1 VLLKPFLSHLNE
13 KQQMVK
19 SLSRRFKHLAL
30 FAFSL
35 VSIAGCEI
43 INPSEEIPSYIHLN
57 SFHLATSYGQGTS
70 SHKITDVW
78 VYVDDQFKG
87 VYELPATIPLLYSGK
102 HKLHL
107 RPGVL
112 LNGIASTRAIYPL
125 FTSIILNPELKPGEV
140 LYIDSISN
148 GIINY
153 HPDAI
158 FPWNDRGQED
168 FEEGGISFDS
178 TGNSQTT
185 IKRVSDE
192 VFEGNFSGLIELSST
207 IKTFEAK
214 STDEFDLPQQGTT
227 TFIELNY
234 KCNNSFFVGYY
245 VNNAQGS
252 GILRK
257 VVEIFPKST
266 WNKMYVNLTPYV
278 SVETNPQ
285 DFNIWIGA
293 TKNAG
298 IEFPEIYIDNI
309 KIVHY

>member
-1 VLLKPFLSHLNE
+1 
-13 KQQMVK
+13 MAK
-19 SLSRRFKHLAL
+19 SLFKRFKHLAIL
-30 FAFSL
+30 AFLL
-35 VSIAGCEI
+35 VSFASCEI
-43 INPSEEIPSYIHLN
+43 INQSEEIPSYIHLTA
-57 SFHLATSYGQGTS
+57 FHLNTIYGQGTS
-70 SHKITDVW
+70 SHKIVDVW

-107 RPGVL
+107 RPGVM
-112 LNGIASTRAIYPL
+112 LNGISSTRAIYPL
-125 FTSIILNPELKPGEV
+125 YTSIILNAELSPGKV
-140 LYIDSISN
+140 LDIDSISD
-148 GIINY
+148 GIVSY
-153 HPDAI
+153 HPNAI

-178 TGNSQTT
+178 TGNSLTSLQ
-185 IKRVSDE
+185 RVSE
-192 VFEGNFSGLIELSST
+192 NAFEGNFSGLIELSTT

-214 STDEFDLPQQGTT
+214 SSDEFDLPLMGTT

-234 KCNNSFFVGYY
+234 TGNNSFFVGYY
-245 VNNAQGS
+245 VNNRQGS
-252 GILRK
+252 SILRK

-266 WNKMYVNLTPYV
+266 WNKMYVNLTPYI

-298 IEFPEIYIDNI
+298 VEFPKIYIDNI
-309 KIVHY
+309 KIAHY